1 MTFTPEWAA
10 EHGIDEVAAAAWRA
24 EPRSKVAFDIE
35 DAGHGVVNCDRT
47 RVRQKLELGDVFV

>member
-1 MTFTPEWAA
+1 
-10 EHGIDEVAAAAWRA
+10 
-24 EPRSKVAFDIE
+24 VAFDIE